1 MGIGFGLVMGI
12 GCGLVMG
19 VVLGFVIIGGVGFV
33 GSILGIVLF
42 LIVIIGDIVLVN
54 RLLNCVVKGIFGG
67 DVFNWIVMCEIIVKI
82 IKMNVYMRDI
92 ILWLRGYSK
101 RIEFR
106 YERWMLL
113 NWIKILLYILVCN
126 VIN

>member
-1 MGIGFGLVMGI
+1 MWIGFGLVMGI

-67 DVFNWIVMCEIIVKI
+67 DVFN
-82 IKMNVYMRDI
+82 
-92 ILWLRGYSK
+92 
-101 RIEFR
+101 
-106 YERWMLL
+106 
-113 NWIKILLYILVCN
+113 
-126 VIN
+126 

>member
-54 RLLNCVVKGIFGG
+54 RLLNFVVKGIFGG
-67 DVFNWIVMCEIIVKI
+67 DVFN
-82 IKMNVYMRDI
+82 
-92 ILWLRGYSK
+92 
-101 RIEFR
+101 
-106 YERWMLL
+106 
-113 NWIKILLYILVCN
+113 
-126 VIN
+126 